1 MAFGGDDNDEEGQ
14 EQAEEDEEPQIDKLK
29 IQQPERSRNT
39 RIGSSNT
46 NETHLLTI
54 DQTLDPEVP
63 IPAATN
69 EVEKAENKP
78 VTVAGQIIETEH
90 EQMSGTN

>member
-1 MAFGGDDNDEEGQ
+1 MAFGGDDIDEEGQ
-14 EQAEEDEEPQIDKLK
+14 EQAEEEEEPQIDKLK
-29 IQQPERSRNT
+29 IQQPQRSRNT
-39 RIGSSNT
+39 RLGSSNT

-63 IPAATN
+63 IPEATN
-69 EVEKAENKP
+69 EVEKSELNPVAEG
-78 VTVAGQIIETEH
+78 GQIIETDQ